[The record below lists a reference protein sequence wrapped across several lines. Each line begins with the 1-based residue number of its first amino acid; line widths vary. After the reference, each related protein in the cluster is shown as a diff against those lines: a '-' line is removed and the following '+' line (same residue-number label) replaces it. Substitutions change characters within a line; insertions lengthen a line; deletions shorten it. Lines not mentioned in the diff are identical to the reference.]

1 MFSRFSRGERPQG
14 LGKGK
19 YSRRQSPESIVAELR
34 RAPVGGRIRF
44 RNAAIATAATI
55 YSFRVH
61 AAHA

>member
-14 LGKGK
+14 LEKGK
-19 YSRRQSPESIVAELR
+19 YSRRQSPESIVAKLR
-34 RAPVGGRIRF
+34 RAPVG
-44 RNAAIATAATI
+44 AAIPFRCAAKTKTATI